1 MESFG
6 HTLQA
11 CSTYPIVPFL
21 FSFVLYPS
29 RRMIWDRKARMH
41 MIATVKNK
49 NKLFSMFRAAG
60 RLPVNDHSATPR
72 RNLAQTSG

>member
-11 CSTYPIVPFL
+11 CSTYPTVPFL

-41 MIATVKNK
+41 MIATVEIKTN
-49 NKLFSMFRAAG
+49 FS
-60 RLPVNDHSATPR
+60 
-72 RNLAQTSG
+72 